1 MAEYYVYTS
10 CVDGSTYG
18 SIDTPVDP
26 ELIGKTIYT
35 SLSGETISIPSNCFI
50 VTSAET
56 TDLYT
61 NVNVGNIPFDGC
73 LDCYQQNG
81 LAFLAYSC
89 VYPEL
94 SVSVNATQFSEFPIG
109 KYYTLCQTNNE
120 FISYTTQDCLCFQ
133 VTDITEGQDNNFG
146 ITGPFTDC
154 TCSRSSGDEYTEC
167 VICCDCGS
175 TGSTVTQVSPPHPV
189 WTDGYGTPVNQI
201 NMVSLSGI
209 HGLNN

>member
-10 CVDGSTYG
+10 CVDGSVYG

-35 SLSGETISIPSNCFI
+35 SLSGESTSISSNCFI

-61 NVNVGNIPFDGC
+61 TLNPIDSSYSGC
-73 LDCYQQNG
+73 LDCYQQNQ
-81 LAFLAYSC
+81 LAFFVESC
-89 VYPEL
+89 NYPEL
-94 SVSVNATQFSEFPIG
+94 SGPVNATQFSEFPIG
-109 KYYTLCQTNNE
+109 KYYTLCQTNDE
-120 FISYTTQDCLCFQ
+120 FILYTTQECLCFR
-133 VTDITEGQDNNFG
+133 VTGITEGYDFDFG

-189 WTDGYGTPVNQI
+189 WTDGYGTPVNQL
-201 NMVSLSGI
+201 NMVTLGGMN
-209 HGLNN
+209 GLNN